1 MGKLIKKSSQLNMP
15 ISSRLEKLKENNLK
29 NVPKIKNRRRENVGL
44 KEFIYNI
51 NPATEQNRNNRKRC
65 EICSKLKSAF
75 IVNLNIFHDFF
86 YCFYF

>member
-51 NPATEQNRNNRKRC
+51 NPAIEQ
-65 EICSKLKSAF
+65 
-75 IVNLNIFHDFF
+75 
-86 YCFYF
+86 

>member
-29 NVPKIKNRRRENVGL
+29 NVPKIKNRRRENVGV

-51 NPATEQNRNNRKRC
+51 NPATEQ
-65 EICSKLKSAF
+65 
-75 IVNLNIFHDFF
+75 
-86 YCFYF
+86 